1 MHKLAQFVLI
11 VLYVGTVLAG
21 LSASGYAL
29 YWLYQ
34 EIGLWIILLGSL
46 VLPLGPLAALLI
58 TLPITMPLMAYV
70 KRKPGGMFEDCA
82 YRLRQRPSLIPFT

>member
-1 MHKLAQFVLI
+1 MILIILRLAEFVLI
-11 VLYVGTVLAG
+11 VVYASALLAG

-58 TLPITMPLMAYV
+58 TMPITMPLMVYL
-70 KRKPGGMFEDCA
+70 KGKPGSIFQD
-82 YRLRQRPSLIPFT
+82 